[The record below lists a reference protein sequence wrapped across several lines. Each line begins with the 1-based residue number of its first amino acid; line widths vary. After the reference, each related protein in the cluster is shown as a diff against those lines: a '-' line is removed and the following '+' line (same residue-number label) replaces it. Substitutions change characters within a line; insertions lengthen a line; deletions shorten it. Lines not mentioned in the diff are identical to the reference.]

1 MTRAGFTLVE
11 LLTVLALTLILTVA
25 AALFTNSR
33 RAAAVDQDINTVIQ
47 AVQDT
52 TSETRR
58 RNVTTTL
65 TVNGKTLTRISTGTR
80 TRTYTLRSPAT
91 LTCNGTCPA
100 GGVLTFSAPY
110 GRTDTDFQVKI
121 TGRSVTRSVTFRGP
135 LALAA
140 RQ

>member
-1 MTRAGFTLVE
+1 MNRAGFTLIE
-11 LLTVLALTLILTVA
+11 LLTVIALTLILTVA
-25 AALFTNSR
+25 AALFINSR
-33 RAAAVDQDINTVIQ
+33 RAAGVDQDVATVIQ

-52 TSETRR
+52 ASETRR

-65 TVNGKTLTRISTGTR
+65 TVSGKTLTRTSTGTK
-80 TRTYTLRSPAT
+80 TRTYTLRYPTT

-110 GRTDTDFQVKI
+110 GRTDTDFQVTV
-121 TGRSVTRSVTFRGP
+121 TGRGLSRAVTFRGP

-140 RQ
+140 KQ